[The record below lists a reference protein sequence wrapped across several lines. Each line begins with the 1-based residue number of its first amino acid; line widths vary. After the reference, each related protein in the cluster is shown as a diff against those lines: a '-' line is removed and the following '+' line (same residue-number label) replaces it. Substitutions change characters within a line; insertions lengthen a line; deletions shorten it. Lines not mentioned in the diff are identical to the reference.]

1 MLLFE
6 QGEEEEEDDIPT
18 SFEQPRKS
26 SLDSNLAN
34 RLNINN
40 LGGSSGKSRSTTVR
54 PASSPPRPP
63 SKQSTP
69 ADPAPETTFHVTPF
83 RVSKRIFY
91 SGELGSLFLAVPCLI
106 LL

>member
-6 QGEEEEEDDIPT
+6 QDEEEEEDDIPT

-26 SLDSNLAN
+26 SLDSNLGN
-34 RLNINN
+34 RLNNNN

-91 SGELGSLFLAVPCLI
+91 PGELRTLFFAVPC
-106 LL
+106 